1 MSRRL
6 VLALLG
12 IIAAGPTALAQ
23 NLTVNIEP
31 VSAIP
36 ETVAIE
42 IDGVPTDLN
51 RYPPTGAGYQ
61 GKIALPTSVW
71 ANTYLVVARWPAPA
85 NKAITLRIARD
96 TPAAIKVW
104 IYNRG
109 YPPEKTSLD
118 KIDNG
123 QPGLTALLER
133 YFVAR
138 DVYFGIPFQT
148 HEVKIRA
155 LKLWFDAAYNLS
167 KTYRYIARD
176 EDVVTRADEIEAR
189 RKTDPQLADIVR
201 RLAGSP
207 DYFGLMN
214 KQFKALFLNE
224 IAQVEQ
230 QVRTGNIDNA
240 ELINNH
246 FIKKLST
253 LSEEDRKALLVTQSL
268 RPDVLENNARYLATL
283 KVEAAA
289 RKTSAPQ

>member
-6 VLALLG
+6 VLAFLC
-12 IIAAGPTALAQ
+12 IIVAGPAVLAQ
-23 NLTVNIEP
+23 DLTVNIEP

-51 RYPPTGAGYQ
+51 RQPPTGAGYQ
-61 GKIALPTSVW
+61 GKIALPASVW

-96 TPAAIKVW
+96 APPAIKVW

-109 YPPEKTSLD
+109 YPPEKSSLD

-155 LKLWFDAAYNLS
+155 LKLWFDAAYTLS

-176 EDVVTRADEIEAR
+176 EDVVNRADEIEAR
-189 RKTDPQLADIVR
+189 RKADPQLTDIVK

-230 QVRTGNIDNA
+230 QVRTGNFTDA

-246 FIKKLST
+246 FIQSLST
-253 LSEEDRKALLVTQSL
+253 LSDEDRKALLVTQSL
-268 RPDVLENNARYLATL
+268 RPDVLENNAKYLATL
-283 KVEAAA
+283 KAETAA
-289 RKTSAPQ
+289 RKASASQ